1 MNFKSKFTLGER
13 KTESTNILKKYPSR
27 VPIICERSRETD
39 IPLIDKHKYL
49 VPRELSLG
57 QFIYVIRRRLKLDA
71 VKAIFLFINN
81 TIPPSMDIMGTLYEN
96 HKDIDGF
103 LYITYSGENTFG

>member
-1 MNFKSKFTLGER
+1 M
-13 KTESTNILKKYPSR
+13 KKYPSR
-27 VPIICERSRETD
+27 VPIFCERSRETD
-39 IPLIDKHKYL
+39 IPSIDKHKYL
-49 VPRELSLG
+49 IPRELSLG

-81 TIPPSMDIMGTLYEN
+81 TIPPSMEIMGTLYDN

-103 LYITYSGENTFG
+103 LYITYASENTFG

>member
-1 MNFKSKFTLGER
+1 MNFKSKFTLEER

-81 TIPPSMDIMGTLYEN
+81 TIPPSMEIMGTLYEN

-103 LYITYSGENTFG
+103 LYITYAGENTFG